1 LRANRAAAATRA
13 PPRGGAGS
21 RRHSPIPP
29 PSRPV
34 VAGAASEQWAGLL
47 YKDGQMSTI
56 LNYSRRRILP
66 RVRLEV
72 SIRLLSLLLERE
84 LDYNI
89 LAHTRPH
96 PPRLR
101 CQLYA
106 PLAPKLIPKTTLKLC
121 RKSKR
126 GVPSHID
133 LVESRRPSTCW
144 PSNGTSRRAESR
156 ATGHFDGVCMLHEAA
171 ECHRHC

>member
-1 LRANRAAAATRA
+1 MHTSLGSALRQARLRAVHGWMLINHLTDPTVNGFQIEATVITLFPPPRLRANRAAAATRA

-21 RRHSPIPP
+21 RRQSPIPP

-84 LDYNI
+84 LDHNI

-96 PPRLR
+96 PPRSAFGAN
-101 CQLYA
+101 CTHHS
-106 PLAPKLIPKTTLKLC
+106 PP
-121 RKSKR
+121 
-126 GVPSHID
+126 
-133 LVESRRPSTCW
+133 
-144 PSNGTSRRAESR
+144 N
-156 ATGHFDGVCMLHEAA
+156 
-171 ECHRHC
+171 